1 MGMNDDDPEKQI
13 KEHQPRGARFCCLS
27 FVKWNFPNASED
39 SPENVNKSLAHLLFS
54 LISQAQL
61 LKLTNNFLFSSR
73 AVSFIFQRKMMK
85 LQMGLP
91 NAFRSLLGH
100 DITDNNSSGDKRDKQ
115 MLETQKAA
123 AAAKPQDTDLNIEAN
138 RLKTFDNW
146 NVSFIDKHMLAL
158 LGFYY
163 YGPGDLVKCYFCGVE
178 IGMWEEGDD
187 VLTDHMRWS
196 PSCNLIRRHHT
207 NNVPISEAVLNQTLP
222 PAPTPDVY
230 GVMERTNTVSEGS
243 IEALS
248 EDDVHMYQHD
258 LYGQGGI
265 EAVLRGTLSLS
276 SPTPRSTISRPEHP
290 EFAVEAKRLE
300 TFEDW
305 PKTMRQKPQQL
316 IDAGFYYT
324 GKGDRVCCF
333 SCGGGL
339 KDWEEN
345 DDPWEQH
352 AMWYGK
358 CEYLK
363 LMKGADFIEK
373 MAKKREEICKRSSD
387 SAASCSSSQSSQGS
401 SLEVQIN
408 ARELLTEAKEKSNE
422 DEEKKD
428 SKLCK
433 ICYSN
438 EYNTIFLPCG
448 HVIACAKCASSVS
461 KCPACRQPF
470 DNVMRVYFS

>member
-1 MGMNDDDPEKQI
+1 MK
-13 KEHQPRGARFCCLS
+13 
-27 FVKWNFPNASED
+27 FV
-39 SPENVNKSLAHLLFS
+39 
-54 LISQAQL
+54 
-61 LKLTNNFLFSSR
+61 T
-73 AVSFIFQRKMMK
+73 KMLK

-100 DITDNNSSGDKRDKQ
+100 DLTDNNSGDKRDKQ
-115 MLETQKAA
+115 MTETQKAA
-123 AAAKPQDTDLNIEAN
+123 AAAAKQQLDLNIEEN
-138 RLKTFDNW
+138 RLKTFENW
-146 NVSFIDKHMLAL
+146 NVAYIDKYLLAL

-163 YGPGDLVKCYFCGVE
+163 YGPGDMVKCYFCGVE

-187 VLTDHMRWS
+187 ILTDHMRWS
-196 PSCNLIRRHHT
+196 PNCNLIRRNQT
-207 NNVPISEAVLNQTLP
+207 NNVPINEALLNQTLP

-276 SPTPRSTISRPEHP
+276 SPSRSTISRPDHP
-290 EFAVEAKRLE
+290 EYAVEAKRTE
-300 TFEDW
+300 SYEDW

-316 IDAGFYYT
+316 SDAGFFYT

-363 LMKGADFIEK
+363 LMKGTAFIEK
-373 MAKKREEICKRSSD
+373 MSKQREDIYKRSSE
-387 SAASCSSSQSSQGS
+387 SAGSSCSQSSQES
-401 SLEVQIN
+401 SPEVHTSSQ
-408 ARELLTEAKEKSNE
+408 EMLPETKEKTEE
-422 DEEKKD
+422 DQEKKD

-438 EYNTIFLPCG
+438 DYNTIFLPCG

>member
-1 MGMNDDDPEKQI
+1 M
-13 KEHQPRGARFCCLS
+13 
-27 FVKWNFPNASED
+27 
-39 SPENVNKSLAHLLFS
+39 
-54 LISQAQL
+54 
-61 LKLTNNFLFSSR
+61 LK
-73 AVSFIFQRKMMK
+73 
-85 LQMGLP
+85 QMGLP
-91 NAFRSLLGH
+91 NAFKFITGGH
-100 DITDNNSSGDKRDKQ
+100 DHTDNNSSR
-115 MLETQKAA
+115 
-123 AAAKPQDTDLNIEAN
+123 
-138 RLKTFDNW
+138 
-146 NVSFIDKHMLAL
+146 DKHMAESRKPSPPPPAPSMQPSEPKSAEDLNHEAIRLQTFENWTVPYVDKHQLAL

-163 YGPGDLVKCYFCGVE
+163 FGPSDMVKCHFCGVE

-196 PSCNLIRRHHT
+196 PYCILLRRGDT
-207 NNVPISEAVLNQTLP
+207 PNVPIDEDRLNQALP

-230 GVMERTNTVSEGS
+230 GVSERTNTVSEGS
-243 IEALS
+243 IDTIS
-248 EDDVHMYQHD
+248 QDDVHMYQHD
-258 LYGQGGI
+258 LYRQGGI
-265 EAVLRGTLSLS
+265 DAVFQGALTITT
-276 SPTPRSTISRPEHP
+276 PPRSTISRPEHP
-290 EFAVEAKRLE
+290 EFAVEAKRIE
-300 TFEDW
+300 SYEDW

-316 IDAGFYYT
+316 SDAGFYYT

-363 LMKGADFIEK
+363 LMKDVEFLQK
-373 MAKKREEICKRSSD
+373 MAQQKEDICKKSSD
-387 SAASCSSSQSSQGS
+387 SASTSSVSSSSSPSPVSQDEVPTKE
-401 SLEVQIN
+401 LESPTCEAV
-408 ARELLTEAKEKSNE
+408 TETQKLPEKPPASKEE
-422 DEEKKD
+422 VKD

-433 ICYSN
+433 ICYNN

-470 DNVMRVYFS
+470 ENVMRVYFS

>member
-1 MGMNDDDPEKQI
+1 
-13 KEHQPRGARFCCLS
+13 
-27 FVKWNFPNASED
+27 
-39 SPENVNKSLAHLLFS
+39 
-54 LISQAQL
+54 
-61 LKLTNNFLFSSR
+61 
-73 AVSFIFQRKMMK
+73 MMK
-85 LQMGLP
+85 IDMGLP
-91 NAFRSLLGH
+91 NVFRQFFAGGQDL
-100 DITDNNSSGDKRDKQ
+100 TDNNSGDKR
-115 MLETQKAA
+115 EAQKVATVRPNLA
-123 AAAKPQDTDLNIEAN
+123 DLNIEAN
-138 RLKTFDNW
+138 RLKTLENW
-146 NVSFIDKHMLAL
+146 QLSYIDKHQLAL

-163 YGPGDLVKCYFCGVE
+163 FGPSDLVKCYFCGVE

-196 PSCNLIRRHHT
+196 PSCNLIRRNET
-207 NNVPISEAVLNQTLP
+207 NNVPINEALLNETLP

-230 GVMERTNTVSEGS
+230 GPTVRTNTVSEGS
-243 IEALS
+243 IDAIS
-248 EDDVHMYQHD
+248 EDDVHMYQHQ

-265 EAVLRGTLSLS
+265 DAVLRGSLNLTTAR
-276 SPTPRSTISRPEHP
+276 PTISRPEHP

-300 TFEDW
+300 SYEDW

-316 IDAGFYYT
+316 SDAGFYYT

-352 AMWYGK
+352 GMWYGK

-363 LMKGADFIEK
+363 LMKGADFVTK
-373 MAKKREEICKRSSD
+373 MAQQKEEICKKSND
-387 SAASCSSSQSSQGS
+387 CAASSSSQSSQESLKDVTPSCS
-401 SLEVQIN
+401 SVASDKHSEPMSDK
-408 ARELLTEAKEKSNE
+408 TTS
-422 DEEKKD
+422 DEEEEERKD

-448 HVIACAKCASSVS
+448 HVIACAKCASSVT

>member
-1 MGMNDDDPEKQI
+1 MLRI
-13 KEHQPRGARFCCLS
+13 
-27 FVKWNFPNASED
+27 
-39 SPENVNKSLAHLLFS
+39 
-54 LISQAQL
+54 
-61 LKLTNNFLFSSR
+61 
-73 AVSFIFQRKMMK
+73 
-85 LQMGLP
+85 QMGLP
-91 NAFRSLLGH
+91 NAFRFLTGGH
-100 DITDNNSSGDKRDKQ
+100 DHPDNNSSRDKH
-115 MLETQKAA
+115 MSESQKSSPSPPAIA
-123 AAAKPQDTDLNIEAN
+123 PKSQPATDLNIEAN
-138 RLKTFDNW
+138 RLASFENW
-146 NVSFIDKHMLAL
+146 NVSFIDKTQLAL

-163 YGPGDLVKCYFCGVE
+163 YGPSDMVKCYFCGVE

-196 PSCNLIRRHHT
+196 PYCNLIRRNDT
-207 NNVPISEAVLNQTLP
+207 NNVPIDEARLNHALP

-230 GVMERTNTVSEGS
+230 GAMERTNTVSEGS
-243 IEALS
+243 IDAIS

-258 LYGQGGI
+258 LYRQGGI
-265 EAVLRGTLSLS
+265 DAVFQGALTIT
-276 SPTPRSTISRPEHP
+276 TPPRPTISRPEHP
-290 EFAVEAKRLE
+290 EYAVEAKRIE
-300 TFEDW
+300 SYEDW

-316 IDAGFYYT
+316 SDAGFYYT

-345 DDPWEQH
+345 DEPWEQH

-363 LMKGADFIEK
+363 LMKDVGFLQK
-373 MAKKREEICKRSSD
+373 MAQQKEEICKRSSE
-387 SAASCSSSQSSQGS
+387 SASPSSSSSSSSPMPSSQD
-401 SLEVQIN
+401 EITVKEPETTTCETTTMVQEPSEKTP
-408 ARELLTEAKEKSNE
+408 ASKEE
-422 DEEKKD
+422 EEKKD

-433 ICYSN
+433 ICYNN

-470 DNVMRVYFS
+470 ENVMRVYFS